1 MNPYLPIRKVPLDYN
16 GIESSAYSVQMQHP
30 NEKIADDAEV
40 KVNGFGEVLNADWKE
55 AGVVGHNYLLVDNES
70 VRKAATQVADECN
83 FTFIHDQTFFNG
95 RSYAYSMRSDHV
107 AGEVAQG
114 DDVALGM
121 QFWNSYDGSKAFGFA
136 MMLYRLVCTNGMMS
150 KAHFNTY
157 RFKHQPSNENWEES
171 LEQVVTNINNL
182 SNGSD
187 NLEKFM
193 KNLRSLDKLNVT
205 TSELGK
211 LRHNHLQD
219 VPVQLWGN
227 IIDRYTDPNNRIPH
241 SGWSLLNTATD
252 LLWHKDKPTV
262 SSYNQNQMI
271 VDGLC
276 RAVA

>member
-16 GIESSAYSVQMQHP
+16 GISSSAFAVQMQHP
-30 NEKIADDAEV
+30 NEKIADNDQV
-40 KVNGFGEVLNADWKE
+40 RVNGFGELLDADWKE
-55 AGVVGHNYLLVDNES
+55 AGVVGNSYLLVDNDS
-70 VRKAATQVADECN
+70 VRKAANQVAEECN
-83 FTFIHDQTFFNG
+83 FTFIHDKTFFNG
-95 RSYAYSMRSDHV
+95 RSYAYSMKSDHV
-107 AGEVAQG
+107 CGEVKQN

-150 KAHFNTY
+150 KDHFNTY

-182 SNGSD
+182 SDGST
-187 NLEKFM
+187 NINEFM
-193 KNLRSLDKLNVT
+193 RNLRSLNNLNVT
-205 TSELGK
+205 TNELGR
-211 LRHNHLQD
+211 LRHNHLND

-227 IIDRYTDPNNRIPH
+227 IVDRYTDPRNEIPH
-241 SGWSLLNTATD
+241 NGWELLNAATD
-252 LLWHKDKPTV
+252 LLWHKEKPTV
-262 SSYNQNQMI
+262 SSYGQNAAI